1 LTDVIKD
8 MNFDIS
14 NTVIPRVVFESTANN
29 YTEEKYA
36 EINTIELE
44 QNVLTI

>member
-1 LTDVIKD
+1 
-8 MNFDIS
+8 MNFDKS
-14 NTVIPRVVFESTANN
+14 NTVIPRVVFECAANN